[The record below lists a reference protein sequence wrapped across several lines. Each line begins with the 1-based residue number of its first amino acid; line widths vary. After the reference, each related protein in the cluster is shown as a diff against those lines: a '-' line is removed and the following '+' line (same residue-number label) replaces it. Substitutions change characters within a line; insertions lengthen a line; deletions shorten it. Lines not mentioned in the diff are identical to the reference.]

1 MTYTSSL
8 KLPKKCNFDSLNLFM
23 NKDIIVPIVKD
34 VWVAAALTINEVNEQ
49 QWDIYIINNK
59 SDDIEGV
66 LVSARGYGSLE
77 NDTRK
82 TDTFRHFLKTI
93 KAQSSKKVE
102 PISEEVFGINNEYWL
117 SFFLNGKLYD
127 KKYIFLAET
136 IKDEHL
142 ISLPIVDKK
151 GVLIK

>member
-1 MTYTSSL
+1 
-8 KLPKKCNFDSLNLFM
+8 M
-23 NKDIIVPIVKD
+23 NKDIVVPIVES
-34 VWVAAALTINEVNEQ
+34 VWVAVALNVNKLNEKEWSVHV
-49 QWDIYIINNK
+49 INNK
-59 SDDIEGV
+59 NENIEGV
-66 LVSARGYGSLE
+66 LVSSRGYGSLE

-82 TDTFRHFLKTI
+82 TATFRHFLDTI
-93 KAQSSKKVE
+93 ETKSSKKVE
-102 PISEEVFGINNEYWL
+102 PISEEVFGLNNEYWL

-142 ISLPIVDKK
+142 ISLPMLDTK